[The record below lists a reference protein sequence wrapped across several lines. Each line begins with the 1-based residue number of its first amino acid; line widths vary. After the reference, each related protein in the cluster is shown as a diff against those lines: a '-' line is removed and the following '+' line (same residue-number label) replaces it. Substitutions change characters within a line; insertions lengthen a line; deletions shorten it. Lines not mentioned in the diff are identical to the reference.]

1 MKKAIVV
8 GSLLMGV
15 GGVGS
20 LHARTGWFNVMGD
33 PQDTTVNTIE
43 VDPIPVAVNGDLKTM
58 KIRVSRSVQRT
69 SWDGV
74 PYRSYTS
81 TVVFDCANKSAQVR
95 VARLLHGAG
104 VEGRFA
110 QDVNLHRRR
119 EAAHGVSRRDAQP
132 DAAAGARRLPHRRRE
147 EVAKRGGALLCH
159 GGAGAT
165 MACRLRIGRV
175 WRLILQKGLHAA
187 THCIGRRR

>member
-81 TVVFDCANKSAQVR
+81 TVVFDCANKSARYVSLDFYMEPAWKGASHKTSTYTGDVKRPMEFRDVTPNPTQRLVR
-95 VARLLHGAG
+95 A
-104 VEGRFA
+104 
-110 QDVNLHRRR
+110 
-119 EAAHGVSRRDAQP
+119 
-132 DAAAGARRLPHRRRE
+132 
-147 EVAKRGGALLCH
+147 
-159 GGAGAT
+159 
-165 MACRLRIGRV
+165 ACRTT
-175 WRLILQKGLHAA
+175 AA
-187 THCIGRRR
+187 KK